1 MKARWIRDEFTMSS
15 SPGSSPPR
23 RQWLA
28 RAAAAAATLPWAHVL
43 HAQATGPA
51 VAPGGAGAS
60 GAGTPASPDTTGAS
74 AQEAKAPPLPAVG
87 TRLVLPS
94 LDLLDG
100 QRFEPATADG
110 RVVLVYWWASW
121 CPFCALTSPAV
132 DKLWQAQRQRPAG
145 QGMLFLPLSIDKRPE
160 DARAYL
166 QRRGYAWPA
175 AWVSPAV
182 HRALP
187 KPKGLPVT
195 LVRGRDGRLL
205 QAEAGQLFP
214 EDVEALARHA

>member
-1 MKARWIRDEFTMSS
+1 MSS
-15 SPGSSPPR
+15 GPSSPNLR
-23 RQWLA
+23 RRWLA
-28 RAAAAAATLPWAHVL
+28 HAAAAAAALPWAHVL
-43 HAQATGPA
+43 HAQATGPTA
-51 VAPGGAGAS
+51 GPGGAGTSGSADTS
-60 GAGTPASPDTTGAS
+60 GATAP
-74 AQEAKAPPLPAVG
+74 EAKAPPLPAVG
-87 TRLVLPS
+87 SRLVLPA

-100 QRFEPATADG
+100 QRFEPAAAEG

-121 CPFCALTSPAV
+121 CPFCALTSPEV

-145 QGMLFLPLSIDKRPE
+145 QGLLFLPLSIDKRPE

-175 AWVSPAV
+175 GWVSPAV

-195 LVRGRDGRLL
+195 LVRGRDSRVL

-214 EDVEALARHA
+214 EDVEALARHL